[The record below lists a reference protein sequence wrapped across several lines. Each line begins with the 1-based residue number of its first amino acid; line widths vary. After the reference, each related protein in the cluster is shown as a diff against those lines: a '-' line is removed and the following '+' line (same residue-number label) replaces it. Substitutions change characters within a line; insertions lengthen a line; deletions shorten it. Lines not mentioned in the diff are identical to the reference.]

1 MTISL
6 RHNAVS
12 FASANELGRSSQ
24 QLGRTLDRVS
34 SGSRI
39 ARAADDAAGSAV
51 SVKLSAKANSTL
63 QGIRNAKDGISI
75 VSTAE
80 AGVNEVLNIV
90 ERCREL
96 AVQSSS
102 GVLEENERNYIQ
114 TEFST
119 LRAEVSRISETLE
132 FNGISIA
139 AGDTFDVQVGTNAS
153 STSRIEI
160 EVGDLNNAVIGLSGV
175 NLSTIADARA
185 GITRLDTVLGRLNED
200 RADLG
205 AVYNRLSSAV
215 QNAQSQHES
224 LVAAGSR
231 IEDSDMAFEA
241 SQMTALSIR
250 QQAGTAAISQ
260 ANQMSSSVVS
270 LI

>member
-6 RHNAVS
+6 RHNALS

-24 QLGRTLDRVS
+24 QLERTLDRVS

-39 ARAADDAAGSAV
+39 SRAADDAAGSAV
-51 SVKLSAKANSTL
+51 SVHLSAQANSTL
-63 QGIRNAKDGISI
+63 QGIRNAQDGISI
-75 VSTAE
+75 VNTAE
-80 AGVNEVLNIV
+80 AGLNEVVNIV

-96 AVQSSS
+96 AVQSAS
-102 GVLEENERNYIQ
+102 GTLQEDERTHIQ
-114 TEFST
+114 TEFNS

-132 FNGISIA
+132 FNGINIA
-139 AGDTFDVQVGTNAS
+139 SGDTLDVQVGTNAS

-160 EVGDLNNAVIGLSGV
+160 EVGDINNAVIGLSGI
-175 NLSTIADARA
+175 NLSAIVDARA
-185 GITRLDTVLGRLNED
+185 GITRLDTVLDRLTKD

-205 AVYNRLSSAV
+205 AVHNRLSSAI

-224 LVAAGSR
+224 LVAASSR
-231 IEDSDMAFEA
+231 IQDSDMAFEA